1 MPQIPRLSNEQN
13 SYVPRERWIEA
24 VEAMYNEIELK
35 CHLRAFRY
43 VKNRQLQELTAH
55 IVVQKGTFN
64 EVTTKTDEKN
74 ADKFEFVL
82 EPRGRPK
89 YRVERV
95 ECRVVGGPP
104 DAKCDVDVGVG
115 SMEEEGA
122 RRF

>member
-64 EVTTKTDEKN
+64 E
-74 ADKFEFVL
+74 
-82 EPRGRPK
+82 
-89 YRVERV
+89 
-95 ECRVVGGPP
+95 
-104 DAKCDVDVGVG
+104 
-115 SMEEEGA
+115 
-122 RRF
+122 